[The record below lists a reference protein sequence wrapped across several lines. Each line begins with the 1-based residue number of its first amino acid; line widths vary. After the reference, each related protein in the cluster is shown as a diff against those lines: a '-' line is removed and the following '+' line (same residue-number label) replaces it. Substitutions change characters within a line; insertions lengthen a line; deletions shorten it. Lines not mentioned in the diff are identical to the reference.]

1 MISSLDRGLRCALV
15 SATGLFYVLTIP
27 ERRWYDAGMSE
38 HDDVKVSFMCP
49 RDLAEWVRDEAK
61 RLRYP
66 QAAIFRDA
74 LKLLRARDD
83 RREK

>member
-1 MISSLDRGLRCALV
+1 M
-15 SATGLFYVLTIP
+15 IP
-27 ERRWYDAGMSE
+27 EWFGYHAVMS
-38 HDDVKVSFMCP
+38 DDVKVSFMCP
-49 RDLAEWVRDEAK
+49 RDLVEWVRDEAQ

-74 LKLLRARDD
+74 LKLLRARSSEHH

>member
-1 MISSLDRGLRCALV
+1 
-15 SATGLFYVLTIP
+15 
-27 ERRWYDAGMSE
+27 MSDE

-74 LKLLRARDD
+74 LKLLRTRSSEH